1 MSRQSDFLRDGRVLR
16 LATNEEA
23 GPHVAPVWYLY
34 DSGLFYIGTNSKT
47 RKVRNIERDGRV
59 GFSIDVGIN
68 SPDIYGVAG
77 QGRAAVLRDSRVKE
91 IGRRILLRYFEDM
104 AVPAAQELLDD
115 TDCIVV
121 VTPERTWKW
130 EY

>member
-1 MSRQSDFLRDGRVLR
+1 M
-16 LATNEEA
+16 
-23 GPHVAPVWYLY
+23 
-34 DSGLFYIGTNSKT
+34 
-47 RKVRNIERDGRV
+47 
-59 GFSIDVGIN
+59 
-68 SPDIYGVAG
+68 AG

-91 IGRRILLRYFEDM
+91 IGKRILLRYFEDM